1 MAARGSIAK
10 EEIKSKI
17 LTTFEGS
24 FENGKELRIPMQEN
38 GETVEI
44 KITMV
49 CAKDIVGGGVSVS
62 ASTLTQSETGT
73 EEAPPWASTEPTEEE
88 KSKVEDLLN
97 QLNL

>member
-49 CAKDIVGGGVSVS
+49 CAKDIVGGGVSS
-62 ASTLTQSETGT
+62 STLIKSETDT
-73 EEAPPWASTEPTEEE
+73 EEAPPWASKEPTEEE

>member
-49 CAKDIVGGGVSVS
+49 CAKDIIGGGVP
-62 ASTLTQSETGT
+62 ASTLTQSETDT
-73 EEAPPWASTEPTEEE
+73 KEAPPWASKEPTEEE
-88 KSKVEDLLN
+88 KNKVEDLLN

>member
-17 LTTFEGS
+17 LATFEGS

-49 CAKDIVGGGVSVS
+49 CAKDIVGGGVAV
-62 ASTLTQSETGT
+62 STLTQSETDT
-73 EEAPPWASTEPTEEE
+73 KEAPPWASKEPTEEE